1 MKNSIRWSLVRK
13 EEDVLT
19 YPIFPDV
26 ALRFFRGD
34 IEPEFTSKDL
44 PLKKKVFEVDIGD
57 TTYKVRL
64 N

>member
-1 MKNSIRWSLVRK
+1 
-13 EEDVLT
+13 VLT
-19 YPIFPDV
+19 YTIFPDV
-26 ALRFFRGD
+26 ALRFFRGE
-34 IEPEFTSKDL
+34 IQPEFTSKDL